1 VSSGVSFDNSV
12 CIAFIY
18 VISLHVGSGIQ
29 YAVSCIPFHRE
40 DRSASPSSLPR
51 IHPESRSSCSYRPSW
66 LSLSLINRVLDVSG
80 EVWYEGEA
88 RNLFARSCMPELV
101 GITYD
106 PFTTVVLK

>member
-51 IHPESRSSCSYRPSW
+51 IHPESRSSCSYRGYCL
-66 LSLSLINRVLDVSG
+66 LSNPFHWFMNKICLK
-80 EVWYEGEA
+80 W
-88 RNLFARSCMPELV
+88 NLNDFRR
-101 GITYD
+101 
-106 PFTTVVLK
+106 